1 MVDNCRTFLDAAEH
15 LVKKCGAEKVY
26 IIATHGVLSGDAVQ
40 QIENCDSVYRVKQCR
55 LHSLLVKRCLSAFF
69 LARRHKH
76 LPDPQRKDRA
86 MQQAV
91 YHRYFLDSR

>member
-1 MVDNCRTFLDAAEH
+1 MP
-15 LVKKCGAEKVY
+15 
-26 IIATHGVLSGDAVQ
+26 IALFACQTMLIGF
-40 QIENCDSVYRVKQCR
+40 I
-55 LHSLLVKRCLSAFF
+55 